1 MLKRRIFLILSLV
14 LMAAGLS
21 AQQSNTLFFMH
32 GIPESNFI
40 NPAVQGRCGVFLGL
54 PLVSSVHVHASNS
67 GFTLNQLL
75 KKQTAG
81 GYAVDAQNALSH
93 LGRSNLLTTE
103 FYTTWLALGV
113 QRNDWYFTF
122 TIQEKD
128 NLAASYSRDL
138 VAFGLK
144 GNTQFEGQWINMHGT
159 GVWFNHMRE
168 YALGVSKVKSRSL
181 TLGMK
186 AKLLFGKL
194 NLTTGRSQI
203 GLFTAENT
211 FDLMFDM
218 NAGFRSSMPYSLTP
232 QAGSTYRVNNYYD
245 GSVSSY
251 FFNRRNPG
259 LAFDLGFIY
268 RKTERLTL
276 SGSLLDLGAVWYRS
290 NRTDYH
296 VEGQYRYQGP
306 AMDSAISETFFWD
319 VFDALNENLNFTL
332 GRNSYVYLLDP
343 RLYLGATYK
352 INNRV
357 DAHALLYNR
366 LLPRKLQTSATVSL
380 SAKFLKTGLASISW
394 SYMNRSLAN
403 VGLGVAAGSQPLQ
416 FYLVSDNLLCF
427 FMPMD
432 TKNVNLRFGINL
444 RFGCNNRQSDT
455 FIEDCGCA
463 WYQDADARD
472 RRIENIRKNM
482 KRP

>member
-1 MLKRRIFLILSLV
+1 MRSLFLITSLI
-14 LMAAGLS
+14 LAATGLS

-32 GIPESNFI
+32 DIPESNFI
-40 NPAVQGRCGVFLGL
+40 NPAVQGRCGVFVGL
-54 PLVSSVHVHASNS
+54 PAVSSLHLHASNS

-75 KKQTAG
+75 NKQEGG
-81 GYAVDAQNALSH
+81 GYSVDAEHALSR

-103 FYTTWLALGV
+103 FYATWLAIGV

-122 TIQEKD
+122 TIQEKN
-128 NLAASYSRDL
+128 NLAAAYSRDL

-144 GNTQFEGQWINMHGT
+144 GNTQFEGQWIDMHGT
-159 GVWFNHMRE
+159 GAYFNHMRE
-168 YALGVSKVKSRSL
+168 FALGVSKVKSRSL
-181 TLGMK
+181 TVGLK

-194 NLTTGRSQI
+194 NVTTGRSQI

-211 FDLMFDM
+211 FDLLFDM
-218 NAGFRSSMPYSLTP
+218 DAGFRSSMPYSLVPETGN
-232 QAGSTYRVNNYYD
+232 AYRVDNVY
-245 GSVSSY
+245 GGTFSSY

-259 LAFDLGFIY
+259 LAVDLGFIY
-268 RKTERLTL
+268 RQSDRLTL
-276 SGSLLDLGAVWYRS
+276 SGSLLDVGAVWYRS

-296 VEGQYRYQGP
+296 VEGQYLYQGP

-319 VFDALNENLNFTL
+319 VFDALNENLDFTL
-332 GRNSYVYLLDP
+332 GQNSYVYLLDP

-352 INNRV
+352 INDRV
-357 DAHALLYNR
+357 EAHALVYNR

-380 SAKFLKTGLASISW
+380 SAKFMKTGQASVSW

-403 VGLGVAAGSQPLQ
+403 VGIGIAAGDQPVQ
-416 FYLVSDNLLCF
+416 VYLVSDNLLGF
-427 FMPMD
+427 FIPMY

-455 FIEDCGCA
+455 FIKDCGCA
-463 WYQDADARD
+463 WYQDAEKRE
-472 RRIENIRKNM
+472 RRIANLRKKTN
-482 KRP
+482 RP